1 MNGDSEK
8 FFTSEPSNF
17 DYDSPLSSLS
27 YITRPRWGT
36 CPSPGDIDS
45 ISSDDID
52 DSVYEIQFINENLGF
67 ATTTTKLLKTVDG
80 GQNWIIAYSPTSN
93 YPKISEVLFLNE
105 SVGYINSGGSLYK
118 TINGGK
124 FFLFAYRLNGAITD
138 IYSNNG
144 TLIVSSNDQ
153 YNNKISLYDGEYGAS
168 TYRVVDSNII
178 TSNDEGETF
187 EIFDFTDSNNANNAN
202 NNEEN
207 IRDSHGNFSLTVND
221 DVLFLDM
228 GTTSKNWVVRFDLN
242 TNDLEDFVYN
252 DDRQSFLNSGMIVEI
267 PPIRIKTYSVIENYI
282 YAFGHAINSDQNN
295 GFIYST
301 DNGKN
306 WVNEPLIGNYDE
318 ITFFSSYFSSPNV
331 GYIVGE
337 SGHFLKTTDGG
348 NNWTKIDLGTYKN
361 IHDIEK
367 INDSTLI
374 LVGEDGFIY
383 KYNM

>member
-1 MNGDSEK
+1 
-8 FFTSEPSNF
+8 
-17 DYDSPLSSLS
+17 
-27 YITRPRWGT
+27 
-36 CPSPGDIDS
+36 
-45 ISSDDID
+45 
-52 DSVYEIQFINENLGF
+52 
-67 ATTTTKLLKTVDG
+67 
-80 GQNWIIAYSPTSN
+80 
-93 YPKISEVLFLNE
+93 
-105 SVGYINSGGSLYK
+105 
-118 TINGGK
+118 
-124 FFLFAYRLNGAITD
+124 
-138 IYSNNG
+138 
-144 TLIVSSNDQ
+144 
-153 YNNKISLYDGEYGAS
+153 
-168 TYRVVDSNII
+168 
-178 TSNDEGETF
+178 
-187 EIFDFTDSNNANNAN
+187 
-202 NNEEN
+202 
-207 IRDSHGNFSLTVND
+207 
-221 DVLFLDM
+221 
-228 GTTSKNWVVRFDLN
+228 
-242 TNDLEDFVYN
+242 
-252 DDRQSFLNSGMIVEI
+252 MIVEI

-374 LVGEDGFIY
+374 LVGEGGFIY